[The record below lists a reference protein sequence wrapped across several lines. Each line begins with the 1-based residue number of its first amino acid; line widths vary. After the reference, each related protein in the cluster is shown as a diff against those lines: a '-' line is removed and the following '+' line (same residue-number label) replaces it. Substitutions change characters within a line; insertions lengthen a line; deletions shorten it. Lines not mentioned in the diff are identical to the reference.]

1 MTDSTSAPAP
11 PTARAVPRRSIGVW
25 GLVFFVVAAAA
36 PLAVMSGVAP
46 LAVMFGGVG
55 APGGYLL
62 GGIVMAVFAVGFT
75 AMSRHVDNPG
85 AFYAYISRGLGRT
98 VGLGAAFV
106 AVLSYVLIAV
116 SFVPAIGVFAH
127 DTVLSLTGVDIA
139 WQIWAV
145 VGWLAVGVLGYLNI
159 TLSAKVLGVLL
170 GLEVLVLVVFAV
182 PIIVQGG
189 AEGLSFGSFNPGN
202 VFGAGVG
209 ALFVLAFGAFLGF
222 ESTAIYSEEAK
233 DPKRTVPQATFI
245 AVGFLALFYTVV
257 LWAAIM
263 AYGPE
268 QAVVVATEDP
278 TGMFFT
284 ATEQWVGAPVAN
296 AMHVLIVTSALA
308 AALAFHNASA
318 RYLSA
323 LASEHALPSP
333 LARRSSSGSPGVASL
348 TVSAVAGVIV
358 VAFALAGADPYTHT
372 FIWLNAIGIPGI
384 IGLQALCSAA
394 VVAFFRR
401 DPHGHGVFTRLI
413 APAVATVALTGTLIL
428 IVINYDL
435 LTGAG
440 AATNAALILVLPVTF
455 IVGLV
460 VARILRARQPET
472 YQQLATVRPDEPTSV
487 G

>member
-1 MTDSTSAPAP
+1 MTDRRTGR
-11 PTARAVPRRSIGVW
+11 RAIGVW
-25 GLVFFVVAAAA
+25 DLVFFVVAAAA

-98 VGLGAAFV
+98 TGLGAAFV
-106 AVLSYVLIAV
+106 AVLSYVLIAI

-127 DTVLSLTGVDIA
+127 DTALSLTGLDIP
-139 WQIWAV
+139 WQVWAAA
-145 VGWLAVGVLGYLNI
+145 GWLIVGALGYMNI

-170 GLEVLVLVVFAV
+170 GLEVLVLVLFAV
-182 PIIVQGG
+182 PILFQGG
-189 AEGLSFGSFNPGN
+189 AEGLSFDSFNPAN
-202 VFGAGVG
+202 VFGPGVG

-222 ESTAIYSEEAK
+222 ESTAIYSEEARN
-233 DPKRTVPQATFI
+233 PKRTVPQATYI

-263 AYGPE
+263 AYGPTR
-268 QAVVVATEDP
+268 AVEVATEDP

-284 ATEQWVGAPVAN
+284 ATEQWAGTPVAN

-308 AALAFHNASA
+308 AALAFHNAGA

-323 LASEHALPSP
+323 LAGEQALPSW
-333 LARRSSSGSPGVASL
+333 LGRRTHTGSPGAASIAVSVA
-348 TVSAVAGVIV
+348 AAVIV
-358 VAFALAGADPYTHT
+358 IVFTLAGADPYTHT

-401 DPHGHGVFTRLI
+401 DAHGHGVFTRLV
-413 APAVATVALTGTLIL
+413 APTVAAVALTGTVIL
-428 IVINYDL
+428 IAVNYDL

-440 AATNAALILVLPVTF
+440 AAVNTVLLLVLPVTF
-455 IVGLV
+455 GAGLV
-460 VARILRARQPET
+460 VARITRARRT
-472 YQQLATVRPDEPTSV
+472 AVRVDA
-487 G
+487 

>member
-1 MTDSTSAPAP
+1 MTDRIT
-11 PTARAVPRRSIGVW
+11 PRRSIGVW
-25 GLVFFVVAAAA
+25 DLVFFVVAAAA

-62 GGIVMAVFAVGFT
+62 GGIVMAIFAVGFT
-75 AMSRHVDNPG
+75 AMSRHVDSPG

-98 VGLGAAFV
+98 AGLGAAFV

-127 DTVLSLTGVDIA
+127 DTALSLTGLDIP
-139 WQIWAV
+139 WQLWAV
-145 VGWLAVGVLGYLNI
+145 AGWLIVGALGYMNI

-170 GLEVLVLVVFAV
+170 GLEVLVLVMFAV
-182 PIIVQGG
+182 PILAQGG
-189 AEGLSFGSFNPGN
+189 AEGLSFGSFNPAN
-202 VFGAGVG
+202 VFGPGVG

-233 DPKRTVPQATFI
+233 DPKRTVPQSTYI

-268 QAVVVATEDP
+268 RAVEVATQDP

-284 ATEQWVGAPVAN
+284 ATEQWSGTAVSN

-323 LASEHALPSP
+323 LAQERALPSW
-333 LARRSSSGSPGVASL
+333 LGRRTPAGSPGAASL
-348 TVSAVAGVIV
+348 AVSVTAAVIV
-358 VAFALAGADPYTHT
+358 VAFTLAGADPYTQT

-413 APAVATVALTGTLIL
+413 APTVATVALAGTVIL
-428 IVINYDL
+428 IVVNYDL
-435 LTGAG
+435 LTGADG
-440 AATNAALILVLPVTF
+440 VTNTVLLLILPVTF
-455 IVGLV
+455 LVGVL
-460 VARILRARQPET
+460 VARMMRARRPAD
-472 YQQLATVRPDEPTSV
+472 YHQLATVRPDEPTSV
-487 G
+487 GS

>member
-1 MTDSTSAPAP
+1 MTESTRAAGPRITSPA
-11 PTARAVPRRSIGVW
+11 PRRSIGVW

-85 AFYAYISRGLGRT
+85 AFYAYISAGLGRT

-139 WQIWAV
+139 WQIWAII
-145 VGWLAVGVLGYLNI
+145 GWLVVGVLGYLNI

-182 PIIVQGG
+182 PVIVQGG

-222 ESTAIYSEEAK
+222 ESTAIYSEEAT
-233 DPKRTVPQATFI
+233 DPKRTVPRATYI

-268 QAVVVATEDP
+268 RAVSVATEDP

-284 ATEQWVGAPVAN
+284 ATEQWVGAPVADV
-296 AMHVLIVTSALA
+296 MHVLIVTSALA

-318 RYLSA
+318 RYLAA
-323 LASEHALPSP
+323 LAQERALPSG
-333 LARRSSSGSPGVASL
+333 LARRAPSGSPGMASL
-348 TVSAVAGVIV
+348 TVSAVAAVIV
-358 VAFALAGADPYTHT
+358 VAFTVAGADPYIHT

-394 VVAFFRR
+394 IVAFFAR
-401 DPHGHGVFTRLI
+401 DAHGHGFVTRFV
-413 APAVATVALTGTLIL
+413 APAIATVALSGTLIL
-428 IVINYDL
+428 IAVNYDL

-440 AATNAALILVLPVTF
+440 AATNMALILVLPVAF
-455 IVGLV
+455 ISGLV
-460 VARILRARQPET
+460 VARILRARRPAI
-472 YQQLATVRPDEPTSV
+472 YHQLATVRPDEPTSM